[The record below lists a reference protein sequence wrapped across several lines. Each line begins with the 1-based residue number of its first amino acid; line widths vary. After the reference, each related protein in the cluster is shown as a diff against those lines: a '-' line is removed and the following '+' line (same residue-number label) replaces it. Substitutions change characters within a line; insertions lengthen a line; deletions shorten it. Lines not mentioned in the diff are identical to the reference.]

1 VSLRH
6 ALLALLAAQPMT
18 GYDLV
23 KRFDQSV
30 AHVWHAPH
38 SQIYPELRKLE
49 AGGLVTAESQPR
61 GTHAVKRTYSIT
73 DEGMDELRRW
83 VEELNPLQRE
93 RDAAYL
99 KATYFELTSFTNAR
113 RQFLAHQAHY
123 EQQLGQW
130 EAHVKQLE
138 YRDTD
143 LLRQR
148 LAISPESAH
157 DAIVAYKVHVYRGLI
172 ERARIEVE
180 WARKGKA
187 LVDELE
193 AKVGARPGG
202 NEPPTATDG

>member
-1 VSLRH
+1 
-6 ALLALLAAQPMT
+6 MT

-49 AGGLVTAESQPR
+49 AGGLITAESQPR
-61 GTHAVKRTYSIT
+61 GRAVKRVYSIAE
-73 DEGMDELRRW
+73 DGLAELRRW
-83 VEELNPLQRE
+83 VEDLAPLQRE

-99 KATYFELTSFTNAR
+99 KATYFEFTSFANAR
-113 RQFLAHQAHY
+113 RQFTAHQTHY

-138 YRDTD
+138 NRDTD
-143 LLRQR
+143 LLRRR
-148 LAISPESAH
+148 LAIAPESAH
-157 DAIVAYKVHVYRGLI
+157 DAIVAYKVHAYRGLI

-180 WARKGKA
+180 WARKGLA
-187 LVDELE
+187 LVDDLE
-193 AKVGARPGG
+193 ARGATAIPPAGED
-202 NEPPTATDG
+202 EPPADA